1 VIAVAHAI
9 LEIAYHIIARREPYR
24 EVGEDY
30 LHRLDPEARAKR
42 LVHQLGHLGFDVIL
56 RPAGAPSAPVG

>member
-1 VIAVAHAI
+1 MPFST
-9 LEIAYHIIARREPYR
+9 IAYHIIARREPYH
-24 EVGEDY
+24 ELGEDY

-56 RPAGAPSAPVG
+56 RSAGEHPVPVG